1 MIKPEYFNK
10 KKIVETSKLYK
21 VDPILLERLT
31 YGFALLGHLASAK
44 IDFVFKGGTALLL
57 VVPAIKRLSIDID
70 INLNDVDY
78 DLKELFDGIVSAG
91 IFKSWEPDIRAS
103 EQNVPKEHYKFFFD
117 SQLTN
122 RELYVLLDILKIN
135 SPYRDISRSRPAL
148 PFLETE
154 SSFELPVPDA
164 NGLLADKLTAFAPG
178 TIGVEFKKQKSMEI
192 IKQLFDIGVLFELSD
207 DLESVSEVYRKIAK
221 AEAAFRKLEFD
232 CNKFLEDTIQTSFL
246 IAQMDFRGSVENDYT
261 REFREGINRIGGY
274 VVGRKYS
281 LLKAKEDASAAAL
294 FASLLLNEKSSEDLK
309 IIKRASLDT
318 ERIKLLNLSG
328 TYSILNKLKSILPR
342 SFYYW
347 SCIAGGEWDFE

>member
-1 MIKPEYFNK
+1 
-10 KKIVETSKLYK
+10 
-21 VDPILLERLT
+21 
-31 YGFALLGHLASAK
+31 
-44 IDFVFKGGTALLL
+44 
-57 VVPAIKRLSIDID
+57 
-70 INLNDVDY
+70 
-78 DLKELFDGIVSAG
+78 
-91 IFKSWEPDIRAS
+91 
-103 EQNVPKEHYKFFFD
+103 
-117 SQLTN
+117 
-122 RELYVLLDILKIN
+122 
-135 SPYRDISRSRPAL
+135 
-148 PFLETE
+148 
-154 SSFELPVPDA
+154 
-164 NGLLADKLTAFAPG
+164 
-178 TIGVEFKKQKSMEI
+178 MEI

-207 DLESVSEVYRKIAK
+207 DLESVSEVYRRIAK

-261 REFREGINRIGGY
+261 RELRAGINRIGGY

-281 LLKAKEDASAAAL
+281 FLKAKEDASAAAL